1 MKRNL
6 LISALLVGGFLIHG
20 GPLCPKIQAESAW
33 FLRAQGGFMGTTSQ
47 LQKGKVWGTAEFS
60 FLRPVYGQT
69 GNIAVGGSYQDVKNV
84 NDESW
89 ENYTTKIYYFPVGVK
104 KETVSRPG
112 TGGGLIEQHKTQPY
126 IFTGVGGTH
135 ESGGSFAEGSF
146 NGGVGV
152 MFPLMGANSMV
163 EFGASRMKDQW
174 FLSFTGGL
182 LIKLG
187 F

>member
-6 LISALLVGGFLIHG
+6 LISALLVFALTAVT
-20 GPLCPKIQAESAW
+20 QAEPSW
-33 FLRAQGGFMGTTSQ
+33 FLRLQGGFMGTTSQ
-47 LQKGKVWGTAEFS
+47 LQKGDVWGTAEFS
-60 FLRPVYGQT
+60 FLRPVYGET
-69 GNIAVGGSYQDVKNV
+69 GNIAIGGSYQDVKNA
-84 NDESW
+84 DENW
-89 ENYTTKIYYFPVGVK
+89 EAWTGKVYYFPVGVK
-104 KETVSRPG
+104 RETVSRPG
-112 TGGGLIEQHKTQPY
+112 AGGGLTEQHKTQPY

-182 LIKLG
+182 LISLK